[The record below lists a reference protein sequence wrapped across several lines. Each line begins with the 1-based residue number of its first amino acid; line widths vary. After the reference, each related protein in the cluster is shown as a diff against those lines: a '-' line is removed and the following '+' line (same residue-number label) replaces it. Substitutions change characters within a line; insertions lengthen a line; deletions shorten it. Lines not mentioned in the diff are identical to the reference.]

1 MADALK
7 LMERDYKIARI
18 ENLDG
23 SLCPQY
29 PEIIP
34 IIESPRQVTTI
45 YENEEEINT
54 PAIDVAA
61 ISALFDSAK
70 LAR

>member
-1 MADALK
+1 MANALK
-7 LMERDYKIARI
+7 LMEKDYKIARI

-23 SLCPQY
+23 LLCPQY

-45 YENEEEINT
+45 YENEEEVKT
-54 PAIDVAA
+54 TAIDVAA
-61 ISALFDSAK
+61 TTALFDSAK